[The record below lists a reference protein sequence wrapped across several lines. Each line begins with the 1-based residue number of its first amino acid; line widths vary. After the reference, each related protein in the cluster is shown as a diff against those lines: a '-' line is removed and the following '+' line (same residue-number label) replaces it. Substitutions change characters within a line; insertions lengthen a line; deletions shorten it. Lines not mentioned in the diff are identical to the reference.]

1 MLPEC
6 YSKINF
12 HVSVFYSVIGVYIES
27 VKSVQIIFNF
37 HIFLFVLDHTRWNE
51 TFKRQNES
59 THFWDM
65 ISMLSFYVTSEL
77 SWQLV
82 WRMNP
87 IEMLQSSLS
96 CKINFIVLECFFIIF
111 FLNFVNYLLLHC
123 NKCKFIHKGYKK
135 AQIKWLHNLD

>member
-1 MLPEC
+1 MKEKSVVQITYLIFVGFIITVFSIDTEHSC
-6 YSKINF
+6 YQNATAKSIF
-12 HVSVFYSVIGVYIES
+12 MWTFFYSVIGVYIES

-111 FLNFVNYLLLHC
+111 FWIL
-123 NKCKFIHKGYKK
+123 
-135 AQIKWLHNLD
+135 